1 MRTLKEELKNQKA
14 VDDMLNH
21 PHGRFMAIFRDGC
34 ALECDSFKFFNKEL
48 SPYLAANVLEV
59 SFKAGITLW
68 LDCEMYKGV

>member
-1 MRTLKEELKNQKA
+1 MRTLREELKMQKA
-14 VDDMLNH
+14 IDDAVNH
-21 PHGRFMAIFRDGC
+21 PKVRCRAIFSDGC

-68 LDCEMYKGV
+68 LDCEM